1 MSDVVDSPAEGRLQA
16 TVDGQVAELVYEVEG
31 DRMVIVHTAVPGPLG
46 GRGLGGHLVR
56 AAVDRAARDRLVVVP
71 LCPFA
76 RRWMKDHPDQIGSVS
91 VDWAGDA
98 P

>member
-1 MSDVVDSPAEGRLQA
+1 MSEVVDSPAEGRLEA

-31 DRMVIVHTAVPGPLG
+31 DRMVIVHTAVPAPLG

-56 AAVDRAARDRLVVVP
+56 TAVDRAARDGLVVVP

-76 RRWMKDHPDQIGSVS
+76 RRWMKDHPDQIGAVS